1 MGCTPSQRR
10 DLRTNERKETK
21 VGQLKII
28 VTGGEFYESAKDFK
42 AIKNPVLYVQVSNQV
57 FSTGSVSNIKEQSPV
72 KETYHFWISS
82 QYKGKGRYAEI
93 ELHDSDKAEIKAY
106 GIVEID
112 TIINNQDKEH

>member
-72 KETYHFWISS
+72 KKLIISGLTVNTKVMEGMLRLNS
-82 QYKGKGRYAEI
+82 MILIRLKSKLTVLSKLIR
-93 ELHDSDKAEIKAY
+93 L
-106 GIVEID
+106 
-112 TIINNQDKEH
+112 